1 MAPPWV
7 LLDRQVKFVDGGLF
21 AGAAIGGSSRE
32 PTLEEALLVMEPHPV
47 VADPP
52 EVTFLSMLRMIPAHP
67 MQKVHDAT
75 ISSTDKNLVV
85 LYTGMYRPGNG
96 GYARDGCY
104 LVYDASRNSLA
115 VIPQLDPAAGGRLVP
130 VLRTIKCLGNSAA
143 IVRHGGETGAFV
155 LAELVT
161 TYHPG
166 LPDAQLY
173 QWWSSCAGVNSGR
186 WLRSAVRLPL
196 PPDLCGPTYFFQI
209 DMAFV
214 FQGSIC
220 WVDLLTGILICDLFA
235 LQEPEFSFIPLPQ
248 GRSLH
253 TPNNVRL
260 GLKVQAFRSMG
271 IVRGAIKF
279 VALIGYTETSLS
291 KSSNLVLE
299 TWTCHDLREWKKG
312 PALRVGDLWASES
325 FSKMELP
332 RVRPMFPVLCMD
344 EDEIVIFLNDVE
356 YVDKVDR
363 FGQITGR
370 QLVLN
375 GHYVVRLDLV
385 QNKVLYSKGG
395 TTNNLAL
402 LEPALLASDFSAY
415 LRGSKHRQ
423 SGKEASNV
431 GAIMKRPR
439 Y

>member
-1 MAPPWV
+1 
-7 LLDRQVKFVDGGLF
+7 
-21 AGAAIGGSSRE
+21 
-32 PTLEEALLVMEPHPV
+32 MEPHPA

-52 EVTFLSMLRMIPAHP
+52 EATRLSMLRGIPAHP
-67 MQKVHDAT
+67 MQSVHDGM
-75 ISSTDKNLVV
+75 ISSTDRGLVV
-85 LYTGMYRPGNG
+85 LYTGRYRPGNG
-96 GYARDGCY
+96 DHLRTGYY
-104 LVYDASRNSLA
+104 LVYDASSGSLSA
-115 VIPQLDPAAGGRLVP
+115 VPQLDPPAAARPFPRLP
-130 VLRTIKCLGNSAA
+130 TIKCLGNSAA

-332 RVRPMFPVLCMD
+332 WVRPMFPVLCMD

-385 QNKVLYSKGG
+385 QNRVLDSKKSP
-395 TTNNLAL
+395 TNSLAQ
-402 LEPALLASDFSAY
+402 LEPSLLASDFRAY
-415 LRGSKHRQ
+415 LHGSKDR
-423 SGKEASNV
+423 
-431 GAIMKRPR
+431 
-439 Y
+439 